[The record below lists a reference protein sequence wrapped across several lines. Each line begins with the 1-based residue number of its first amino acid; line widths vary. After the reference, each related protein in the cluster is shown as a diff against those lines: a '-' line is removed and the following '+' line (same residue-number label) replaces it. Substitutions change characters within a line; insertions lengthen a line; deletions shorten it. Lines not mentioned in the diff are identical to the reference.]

1 MTTRNARSEGRR
13 SSNKE
18 VSDLIQKARN
28 QGWTVIGSSGGHWI
42 FRSPDKSQAQVVV
55 PGTPSD
61 HRSMKNAKSALRRA
75 GLTLNRRRRLR
86 RNPSMSTG
94 AMVAIGA
101 GAVLG
106 LVLLSRRPTAPV
118 AAVYTPGGA
127 PSPERI
133 AEAIR
138 GNREAEIARMMARN
152 PGLTRADAEARYDRA
167 VGAITSIAAAFTR
180 PGTSGIGSYYRS

>member
-1 MTTRNARSEGRR
+1 MTTRNTRSEGRR

-18 VSDLIQKARN
+18 VSDLIQKARA

-61 HRSMKNAKSALRRA
+61 YRSMKNSKSALRRA
-75 GLTLNRRRRLR
+75 GLVLNRRRRLR

-94 AMVAIGA
+94 AMVAIGVGVA
-101 GAVLG
+101 LG
-106 LVLLSRRPTAPV
+106 IVLLSRRPAPSV
-118 AAVYTPGGA
+118 ATYTPAGA

-180 PGTSGIGSYYRS
+180 PAVSGIGGYYRS

>member
-1 MTTRNARSEGRR
+1 MITRNTRSEGRR

-18 VSDLIQKARN
+18 VGDLIQKARA

-42 FRSPDKSQAQVVV
+42 FRSPDKSQAQVIV

-61 HRSMKNAKSALRRA
+61 YRSMKNAKSALRRA
-75 GLTLNRRRRLR
+75 GLTMNRRRRLR

-94 AMVAIGA
+94 AMIAIGA
-101 GAVLG
+101 GVALG
-106 LVLLSRRPTAPV
+106 VMLWGSRRRAEVTARYAP
-118 AAVYTPGGA
+118 A

-138 GNREAEIARMMARN
+138 GNREAEIARMMALN
-152 PGLTRADAEARYDRA
+152 PRLTRADAEARYDRA

-180 PGTSGIGSYYRS
+180 PGASGIGSYYRS

>member
-1 MTTRNARSEGRR
+1 MITRNARSEGRR

-18 VSDLIQKARN
+18 VSDLIQKARS

-94 AMVAIGA
+94 AMVAIGV
-101 GAVLG
+101 GVVLG
-106 LVLLSRRPTAPV
+106 IVLLSRRPTAPV
-118 AAVYTPGGA
+118 SAYAPAGA

-138 GNREAEIARMMARN
+138 GNREAEISRMMARN
-152 PGLTRADAEARYDRA
+152 PSLTRADAEARYDRA
-167 VGAITSIAAAFTR
+167 AGAITSIAAAFTR